1 MWPLDC
7 HTPLL
12 ALSVE
17 QYDQGNIDEWPPFY
31 LLILLW
37 VIMMPCQS
45 NDELKKL
52 VEEARICTKNGKVAD
67 YIPELGKANPND
79 LSIAI
84 HYPDG
89 KCVSAGDI
97 DKKITLQSISKVI
110 SLAHVLMERGSRYV
124 FERVGMEPTGDPFNS
139 IVKLETMD
147 VAKPLN
153 PMINAG
159 ALVVTHMIKGK
170 SVEERFN
177 RLLGFIR
184 ELAGDSAIG
193 YCEKTARS
201 EFESADLNR
210 ALCYFLKQNNI
221 ITEDVDTLIDLY
233 SKQCAV
239 EMDCLDLA
247 RIGMIFAMDGVD
259 PMNEK
264 RIMPVDVARICKTF
278 MVTCGMYNASGEFAI
293 KIGIPAK
300 SGVSG
305 GIMGAVPGKFGIGI
319 FGPALDEK
327 GNSVAGIKL
336 LELLSKNYQLSM
348 FSG

>member
-1 MWPLDC
+1 
-7 HTPLL
+7 
-12 ALSVE
+12 
-17 QYDQGNIDEWPPFY
+17 
-31 LLILLW
+31 
-37 VIMMPCQS
+37 MPCQT
-45 NDELKKL
+45 NGELQL
-52 VEEARICTKNGKVAD
+52 IVEEAKKYTRLGKVAD
-67 YIPELGKANPND
+67 YIPELGKANPGD

-89 KCVSAGDI
+89 RCTSAGDI
-97 DKKITLQSISKVI
+97 DKKFTLQSISKVI
-110 SLAHVLMERGSRYV
+110 SLALVLMERGYRYV

-139 IVKLETMD
+139 IAKLETMP
-147 VAKPLN
+147 AKPLN

-159 ALVVTHMIKGK
+159 ALVVTHMIKGD

-184 ELAGDSAIG
+184 ELADDPTIG
-193 YCEKTARS
+193 YCERIAHS
-201 EFESADLNR
+201 ELESADLNR
-210 ALCYFLKQNNI
+210 ALCYFLKQHNI
-221 ITEDVDTLIDLY
+221 ITEDVETLLDLY
-233 SKQCAV
+233 TKQCAI
-239 EMDCLDLA
+239 EMNCLDLA

-259 PMNEK
+259 PLNGK
-264 RIMPVDVARICKTF
+264 RIMPDDVARICKTF

-327 GNSVAGIKL
+327 GNSVAGLKL

-348 FSG
+348 F